1 MFTLRESCMMTLLEE
16 SPNRLDTVNTETGI
30 DIIPDEELQKMK
42 ANCFASAIG
51 KPHLFGNINW
61 GTVLSNHAEQVI
73 MGRERHLYDPTHSF
87 QPWGVLT
94 LQFTKGKNC
103 FRSLRGDPFDFTNP
117 QQKKTFEFYGYPL
130 DSDHCFSHYCV
141 RIYTESKRTFYDNV

>member
-51 KPHLFGNINW
+51 KPHLFGNIN
-61 GTVLSNHAEQVI
+61 
-73 MGRERHLYDPTHSF
+73 
-87 QPWGVLT
+87 
-94 LQFTKGKNC
+94 
-103 FRSLRGDPFDFTNP
+103 
-117 QQKKTFEFYGYPL
+117 
-130 DSDHCFSHYCV
+130 
-141 RIYTESKRTFYDNV
+141 